1 MPSHA
6 SSSLPRLAC
15 LSLPPSLHPSLLCS
29 ALQPESAKN
38 NLASTYVNAWVN
50 AGYGADKLVTP
61 ADSQWVYRNRDSG
74 QMAAA
79 ASLGMV
85 CAWDETRLSEADKFV
100 EAQEEI
106 VRAGGGA

>member
-1 MPSHA
+1 MP
-6 SSSLPRLAC
+6 
-15 LSLPPSLHPSLLCS
+15 
-29 ALQPESAKN
+29 LQPESAKN

-106 VRAGGGA
+106 VRAGGGE